1 MSSSKSKFL
10 QSKNE
15 DKEEIYFFAPKSNYN
30 MIKFQNITKIYEP
43 DTVALEDVSFEINE
57 KEFVSIA
64 GRSGAGKTTLLKLL
78 LAEEEPTKGRV
89 FLGNLDVHKIKK
101 GDLPKFRRKIGV
113 VFQDYKLLPSKT
125 TYENIAY
132 VLEVIGATDEEIS
145 QRVPEVLEI
154 VGLFDRVKNFPAELS
169 QGERQRAAIARALI
183 HRPDVILA
191 DEPTG
196 NLDPYNTSEIVR
208 LLLKINELGTTIV
221 LATHNKEI
229 INSLGKRVITLE
241 EGRVIRDEEKGRFIL

>member
-1 MSSSKSKFL
+1 MVKL
-10 QSKNE
+10 Q
-15 DKEEIYFFAPKSNYN
+15 AV
-30 MIKFQNITKIYEP
+30 TKIFP
-43 DTVALEDVSFEINE
+43 PNILALENVSFEIKP

-64 GRSGAGKTTLLKLL
+64 GKSGAGKTTLLRILL
-78 LAEEEPTKGRV
+78 VEEKPTKGRI
-89 FLGNLDVHKIKK
+89 FLDGQDLSKIEPAR
-101 GDLPKFRRKIGV
+101 LPQLRRKIGA

-132 VLEVIGATDEEIS
+132 VMEVIGATEKEIARDVN
-145 QRVPEVLEI
+145 QVLEI
-154 VGLFDRVKNFPAELS
+154 VGLEKRAQNFPAELS
-169 QGERQRAAIARALI
+169 AGERQRAAIARALI

-196 NLDPYNTSEIVR
+196 NLDPYNALDVIR
-208 LLLKINELGTTIV
+208 LLLKIHELGTTVI

-241 EGRVIRDEEKGRFIL
+241 EGRVIRDEERGRFVF